1 VQEKSIHFGSVILSF
16 AVPRATAHLTR
27 SNRSSRTARLSF
39 LAASLAAAGVLP
51 SLAFAQEAAP
61 AAQQTLPT
69 VTVKGESSPD
79 QLPAPYA
86 GGQVARGARIGLLG
100 NQDFM
105 DVPFSVTSYT
115 ADQIQ
120 NQQAHTVG
128 QALADDPAVRVSS
141 GFGNF
146 SETFVVRGFTLSS
159 DDLGYNGL
167 YGIAPR
173 QLASTEGLERVEVFR
188 GANAFLTGVS
198 ATGSTVGGSIN
209 LVPKYA
215 TAAPITQGTLDYTSD
230 GQAGGHLDVGRRF
243 GDKKQFGVRMNAMAR
258 GGDTAID
265 NESRQQRLF
274 TLGLDYQG
282 DNLRVNADFGYQKQR
297 IYQGR
302 STVTLTGTALPP
314 VPSATTNFA
323 QPWTNS
329 SLEDIYGTIR
339 AEYDIT
345 RDWTAYAAFG
355 GHHTNEFGSYS
366 SASVGNNGVGT
377 ATRLTVPYEQ
387 DTFSGEVGVRGR
399 FVTGPVKHTVNLSWS
414 GLEQKKATAFEFSS
428 AFATNLYNAPTVAY
442 PSAPATGNMSD
453 PYVTQRTN
461 LNGVSVSD
469 TLGFLNDRVLLTA
482 GVRQQVI
489 NVRAYATA
497 TGAQTSTYSDS
508 ATSPMFG
515 LVVKPLQN
523 VSVYYNY
530 IEGLAQGP
538 TAGNTAVNRGEVFA
552 PVKSKQHEAGVKYD
566 AGSFGTT
573 LAVFQIEQPQGTTM
587 QGNVFGLQDLRNRGV
602 ELSVFGEPL
611 RGVRL
616 LGGVSYID
624 SQYQNTGNPLTE
636 GKKGVGIPNYT
647 MTLSGEYDLPFLAG
661 ATVSGRF
668 IQTGRQ
674 YANNTN
680 TIALPSWNRFDLG
693 ARYTFKASQM
703 RYTVRAAVE
712 NLANKDY
719 WAGVSTSAST
729 LSIGNPRTFKVS
741 MTVDY

>member
-1 VQEKSIHFGSVILSF
+1 M
-16 AVPRATAHLTR
+16 RHLV
-27 SNRSSRTARLSF
+27 
-39 LAASLAAAGVLP
+39 LALAAAGTLP
-51 SLAFAQEAAP
+51 TLAAAQEASAP
-61 AAQQTLPT
+61 AQSATLPT
-69 VTVKGESSPD
+69 VTVRGEATPD
-79 QLPAPYA
+79 QLPPAYA

-105 DVPFSVTSYT
+105 DVPFSITSYT
-115 ADQIQ
+115 AEQMQ
-120 NQQAHTVG
+120 NQQARTVG
-128 QALADDPAVRVSS
+128 QVLADDPAVRVSS

-146 SETFVVRGFTLSS
+146 SETFVVRGFTLTS
-159 DDLGYNGL
+159 DDISYNGL

-198 ATGSTVGGSIN
+198 PGGSSVGGTIN

-215 TAAPITQGTLDYTSD
+215 TAAPVTQGTLDYTSD
-230 GQAGGHLDVGRRF
+230 GQAGGHIDVGRRF
-243 GDKKQFGVRMNAMAR
+243 GDRKQFGVRVNAMAR

-274 TLGLDYQG
+274 TLGMDYQG
-282 DNLRVNADFGYQKQR
+282 DKFRVNADFGYQKQR

-302 STVTLTGTALPP
+302 STVSLTGTALPP

-339 AEYDIT
+339 AEYDVAQ
-345 RDWTAYAAFG
+345 DWTAYAAFG
-355 GHHTNEFGSYS
+355 AHHTNEFGSYS
-366 SASVGNNGVGT
+366 GASVGNNGFGT
-377 ATRLTVPYEQ
+377 ATRLTVPFEQ
-387 DTFSGEVGVRGR
+387 DTYSGEVGVRGK
-399 FVTGPVKHTVNLSWS
+399 FVTGPVGHTVNLSWS
-414 GLEQKKATAFEFSS
+414 GLEQKKATAFEFSGS
-428 AFATNLYNAPTVAY
+428 FATNLYHAPIVPY
-442 PSAPATGNMSD
+442 PAAPATGNMSD
-453 PYVTQRTN
+453 PYVTQRVN
-461 LNGVSVSD
+461 LNGVSLSD
-469 TLGFLNDRVLLTA
+469 TLGFLNDRILFTA

-489 NVRAYATA
+489 NVRGYATA
-497 TGAQTSTYSDS
+497 NGAQTSAYSES

-515 LVVKPLQN
+515 LVVKPLEN
-523 VSVYYNY
+523 LSLYYNY
-530 IEGLAQGP
+530 IQSLAQGP
-538 TAGNTAVNRGEVFA
+538 TAGNTAVNRGEVF
-552 PVKSKQHEAGVKYD
+552 PPSKSKQHEAGVKYD
-566 AGSFGTT
+566 AGRFGTT
-573 LAVFQIEQPQGTTM
+573 LAFFQIEQPIGTT
-587 QGNVFGLQDLRNRGV
+587 QAGNVFGLQDLRNRGV
-602 ELSVFGEPL
+602 ELHVFGEPL

-624 SQYQNTGNPLTE
+624 SAYQNTGNPLTE
-636 GKKGVGIPNYT
+636 GKKGVGVPNYT
-647 MTLSGEYDLPFLAG
+647 LTLSGEYDLPFLAG

-674 YANNTN
+674 YANTQN

-703 RYTVRAAVE
+703 RYTLRAAVE
-712 NLANKDY
+712 NVANKDY

-729 LSIGNPRTFKVS
+729 LYIGNPRTFKVS

>member
-1 VQEKSIHFGSVILSF
+1 MSF
-16 AVPRATAHLTR
+16 AVPRARARVL
-27 SNRSSRTARLSF
+27 RSSRTNLRHIVTA
-39 LAASLAAAGVLP
+39 LAAAGVLP
-51 SLAFAQEAAP
+51 SLAFAQETAQPAAQ
-61 AAQQTLPT
+61 ASAQQTLPT
-69 VTVKGESSPD
+69 VTVKGEASPD

-86 GGQVARGARIGLLG
+86 GGQVARGGRIGLLG

-115 ADQIQ
+115 AEQIQ
-120 NQQAHTVG
+120 NQQARTVG
-128 QALADDPAVRVSS
+128 QVLADDPAIRVSS

-146 SETFVVRGFTLSS
+146 AETFVVRGYQLAS
-159 DDLGYNGL
+159 DDLSYNGL

-230 GQAGGHLDVGRRF
+230 GQAGGNIDVGRRF
-243 GDKKQFGVRMNAMAR
+243 GDKKQFGVRVNAMAR

-274 TLGLDYQG
+274 TLGMDYQG
-282 DNLRVNADFGYQKQR
+282 DNFRVNADFGYQKQR

-302 STVTLTGTALPP
+302 STVNLSGTALPA

-345 RDWTAYAAFG
+345 KDWTAYAAFG

-366 SASVGNNGVGT
+366 GATVGNNGFGT
-377 ATRLTVPYEQ
+377 ATRLTVPFEQ
-387 DTFSGEVGVRGR
+387 DTYSGEVGVRGK
-399 FVTGPVKHTVNLSWS
+399 FTTGPVKHTVNLSWS
-414 GLEQKKATAFEFSS
+414 GLEQKKATAFEFSNS
-428 AFATNLYNAPTVAY
+428 FATNLYNAPVVAY

-453 PYVTQRTN
+453 PFVTQRTN

-469 TLGFLNDRVLLTA
+469 TLGFLSDRVLLTA

-489 NVRAYATA
+489 NVRGYATA

-523 VSVYYNY
+523 LSVYYNY

-538 TAGNTAVNRGEVFA
+538 TAGNTAVNRGEVF
-552 PVKSKQHEAGVKYD
+552 PPTKSKQHEAGVKYD

-573 LAVFQIEQPQGTTM
+573 LAFFQIEQPIGTT
-587 QGNVFGLQDLRNRGV
+587 QSNNVFGLQDLRNRGV

-624 SQYQNTGNPLTE
+624 SQYQNTGNAATE
-636 GKKGVGIPNYT
+636 GKKGVGVPNYS

-674 YANNTN
+674 YANTTN

-703 RYTVRAAVE
+703 RYTLRAAVE
-712 NLANKDY
+712 NVSNKAY
-719 WAGVSTSAST
+719 WASVSTSANT
-729 LSIGNPRTFKVS
+729 LYIGNPRTFKLS